1 MILDIIGQVTAV
13 LGSFVFFVAAIG
25 VLRFRDPYNRLSATG
40 MAAGLGVTLVVLA
53 TLLMQ
58 PSIPNAVKAGVIVP
72 IQLVTAA
79 VAVMAIARSSYLT
92 GVGLERKY
100 YDDLHR
106 DELAAKAK
114 DEQ

>member
-1 MILDIIGQVTAV
+1 MILEIIGHATIVV
-13 LGSFVFFVAAIG
+13 GSLVFLIAAIG
-25 VLRFRDPYNRLSATG
+25 LVHFRDPYNRLSATG
-40 MAAGLGVTLVVLA
+40 MAAGLGVTLIVFA
-53 TLLMQ
+53 ALLLQ
-58 PSIPNAVKAGVIVP
+58 PSLPNAVKAGVIVP
-72 IQLVTAA
+72 IQLVTSA
-79 VAVMAIARSSYLT
+79 VAIMAIARSSYLT